1 MDTRGVMCLSS
12 TKTNETASS
21 KNPPISNEYLGL
33 VRPGGHSRVAG
44 GNHQQSPGLGFAAVP
59 VIEVTAHFHSP
70 SAPQGRMAGSPL
82 PAALR
87 FRAPERPV
95 QLRVFRNAA
104 FSKEMQVLMFRL
116 TFQETVSPQTN

>member
-1 MDTRGVMCLSS
+1 MKQPLAKTHPFLTSTWGWSGQEATYPWQEETTTR
-12 TKTNETASS
+12 T
-21 KNPPISNEYLGL
+21 
-33 VRPGGHSRVAG
+33 
-44 GNHQQSPGLGFAAVP
+44 PGLGFAALP
-59 VIEVTAHFHSP
+59 VTEVTAHFHSP

-87 FRAPERPV
+87 FRAQERPV

-116 TFQETVSPQTN
+116 TYQERIGPQAN